1 MSEVNE
7 VKPDVKEAAVAP
19 DVKQETGSGTDKA
32 EDYNVPGYRFR
43 EVNDKAKALEA
54 ELASMKADMKKREE
68 AEAEE
73 REEYKELY
81 EKVKQERDSFAADAD
96 RFYAI
101 EKDRKDRLLEEF
113 PEKLR
118 ADLSKLDSN
127 TLEQM
132 KDEFKTTVPKVDD
145 SDGGVSGGKPFNWS
159 KLDPKDRKMRFQDIV
174 NNATKGAK

>member
-73 REEYKELY
+73 REEYKEFMQ
-81 EKVKQERDSFAADAD
+81 EKW
-96 RFYAI
+96 
-101 EKDRKDRLLEEF
+101 
-113 PEKLR
+113 
-118 ADLSKLDSN
+118 
-127 TLEQM
+127 LEQDGICPISGVEM
-132 KDEFKTTVPKVDD
+132 TTETNHRHTASWDKKDPNGTYTDRSNPQWVCTYANTIK
-145 SDGGVSGGKPFNWS
+145 SD
-159 KLDPKDRKMRFQDIV
+159 
-174 NNATKGAK
+174 ATMDEVALWTKRISDHQSRCK